1 MKILKKYANGGSTK
15 GDGTP
20 RKPIHV
26 RKPKE
31 KGNPF
36 NTGTGSKF
44 RKLANRMKKRQGP
57 AEGRKYMGGGKM
69 KEYGHG
75 GKMKYENGGTMG
87 RAPGGQRD
95 EKQRERMRARL
106 GGGADNPGR
115 GGVKGM
121 DKDRMEEMQKRR
133 RMRKRMRSAKLMKG
147 AGKGAAQMGV
157 RSGVKSMEDGGTNP
171 EKRMTR
177 TVSDL
182 KKKRSREGKRF
193 DKKFSRKRKQY
204 DKDVS
209 KGRTKDAPHERTF
222 KFRKKGD
229 SVFKK
234 RGKFTVETAREKKQR
249 LDSRPVDKVYPRNE
263 ERQESRDDKRRR
275 RDMRSIEQRR
285 KG

>member
-75 GKMKYENGGTMG
+75 GKMKEYGHGGKMKYENGGTMG

-95 EKQRERMRARL
+95 ERQKEAMRKRL
-106 GGGADNPGR
+106 GGKADNPGR
-115 GGVKGM
+115 GGVRGM

-133 RMRKRMRSAKLMKG
+133 RMRKRMRSAK
-147 AGKGAAQMGV
+147 
-157 RSGVKSMEDGGTNP
+157 SMEDGGVNKP
-171 EKRMTR
+171 
-177 TVSDL
+177 
-182 KKKRSREGKRF
+182 SRFG
-193 DKKFSRKRKQY
+193 KKFARKRRQY
-204 DKDVS
+204 EKDVS
-209 KGRTKDAPHERTF
+209 KGRTKDMPHERTF
-222 KFRKKGD
+222 KFRKRGEG
-229 SVFKK
+229 VFKK
-234 RGKFTVETAREKKQR
+234 RGKYSVETERERKQR
-249 LDSRPVDKVYPRNE
+249 LVEGERKRVPNQPAVKVNSPN
-263 ERQESRDDKRRR
+263 S
-275 RDMRSIEQRR
+275 MPTRR